1 MLLGTAVA
9 NVAGCTWRSMRHNA
23 AVPWDYRHSSAS
35 AALAPLSVAATLPLS
50 LTDRRQP
57 SWSLQP
63 CIDGCA
69 DAPAA
74 ADWLTERGSMT
85 QRLRRC
91 APDTR
96 VTVEHEGVVQPWPDE
111 AERLGLAPDLSAW
124 VRVVALKGAGRVLLR
139 ARTVI
144 PGWGP
149 DSPWAVV
156 QRLGRQPLGEL
167 LFTTPGLQ
175 RSAFEFARTC
185 GLWSV
190 DDTCGWP
197 VRRCVFQRDG
207 APLLLTE
214 ALIEIDWLCAAQRAG
229 TV

>member
-1 MLLGTAVA
+1 
-9 NVAGCTWRSMRHNA
+9 
-23 AVPWDYRHSSAS
+23 
-35 AALAPLSVAATLPLS
+35 
-50 LTDRRQP
+50 
-57 SWSLQP
+57 
-63 CIDGCA
+63 
-69 DAPAA
+69 
-74 ADWLTERGSMT
+74 MT

-96 VTVEHEGVVQPWPDE
+96 VRVEQEGLQAPWPDE
-111 AERLGLAPDLSAW
+111 AVRLGLAPDTPAW
-124 VRVVALKGAGRVLLR
+124 VRVVALEGAGRVLLR

-149 DSPWAVV
+149 ESPWALV

-175 RSAFEFARTC
+175 RSPFEFARTC
-185 GLWSV
+185 GWWSA
-190 DDTCGWP
+190 DDTKGWP
-197 VRRCVFQRDG
+197 QRRCVFQRDG

-214 ALIEIDWLCAAQRAG
+214 ALVEIDWLCAAQCPG